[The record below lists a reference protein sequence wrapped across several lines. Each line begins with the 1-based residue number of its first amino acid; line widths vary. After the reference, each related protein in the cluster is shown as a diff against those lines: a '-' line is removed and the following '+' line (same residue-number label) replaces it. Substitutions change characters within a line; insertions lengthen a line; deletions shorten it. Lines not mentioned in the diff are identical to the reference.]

1 MSGPRRPRGASLRA
15 PGARPARAASQELA
29 GGLGVAGSPRTLVDA
44 PSHAAGR
51 GLPHPY
57 GTSPARNRSVVSVAV
72 AMHEEHAAGCRFLCP
87 HAAPILIVQ
96 PASAAATHHAGS
108 CRISG
113 DFAVCVASGNATGG
127 IKNIYAHVSASPNQT
142 VDVSWSMVCVKG
154 SGAASKSGSFT
165 ATTSIRR
172 YLKMPFFRP
181 RSCSVA
187 TSAQLS
193 GSGSLHVWNT
203 YHRVNGT

>member
-1 MSGPRRPRGASLRA
+1 MRNMLRV
-15 PGARPARAASQELA
+15 AAFTAALMA
-29 GGLGVAGSPRTLVDA
+29 AILV
-44 PSHAAGR
+44 
-51 GLPHPY
+51 
-57 GTSPARNRSVVSVAV
+57 
-72 AMHEEHAAGCRFLCP
+72 
-87 HAAPILIVQ
+87 VQ
-96 PASAAATHHAGS
+96 PASAAVTHHAGS

-127 IKNIYAHVSASPNQT
+127 IKNIYAHVSASPNQS

-165 ATTSIRR
+165 ATTPIRR

-203 YHRVNGT
+203 YHRLSGR

>member
-1 MSGPRRPRGASLRA
+1 MRNMLWV
-15 PGARPARAASQELA
+15 AAFS
-29 GGLGVAGSPRTLVDA
+29 
-44 PSHAAGR
+44 AAM
-51 GLPHPY
+51 L
-57 GTSPARNRSVVSVAV
+57 
-72 AMHEEHAAGCRFLCP
+72 
-87 HAAPILIVQ
+87 APILIVQ
-96 PASAAATHHAGS
+96 PASAA
-108 CRISG
+108 
-113 DFAVCVASGNATGG
+113 V
-127 IKNIYAHVSASPNQT
+127 NIYAHVSASPNQS

-165 ATTSIRR
+165 ATTPIRR

>member
-1 MSGPRRPRGASLRA
+1 MRNMLRV
-15 PGARPARAASQELA
+15 AAFS
-29 GGLGVAGSPRTLVDA
+29 
-44 PSHAAGR
+44 AAV
-51 GLPHPY
+51 L
-57 GTSPARNRSVVSVAV
+57 
-72 AMHEEHAAGCRFLCP
+72 
-87 HAAPILIVQ
+87 APILVVQ
-96 PASAAATHHAGS
+96 PASAAVTHHAGS

-113 DFAVCVASGNATGG
+113 DFATCVASGNATGG
-127 IKNIYAHVSASPNQT
+127 IKNIYAHVSASPNQS

-165 ATTSIRR
+165 ATTPIRR

-193 GSGSLHVWNT
+193 GSGSLHVWT
-203 YHRVNGT
+203 PEMLLQAHQLGVQTFVNVLGPEDNRENLERAVRMGFDFIQTDHEAELRDLLNLKLAVEKDE